1 MAIFILCV
9 FKHIA
14 DFPGQSLDLR
24 MLVLNRE
31 GRFHTESAPMESC
44 RPAIIVSFGVT
55 ARYGPQPQASARG
68 RLVAAKQESIP
79 WQSFVFDAA
88 WSSTIRNTSL
98 GPLVKGGWAM
108 TIFNFTTIR
117 RRRSVSA
124 YYNILISSPPVWGR
138 LKTCAPVG
146 NRRSLERA

>member
-1 MAIFILCV
+1 
-9 FKHIA
+9 
-14 DFPGQSLDLR
+14 

-55 ARYGPQPQASARG
+55 ARCGPQPQASARG

-79 WQSFVFDAA
+79 WQSFVFDAV

-108 TIFNFTTIR
+108 TIFNFRTIR
-117 RRRSVSA
+117 RRRSVSENA
-124 YYNILISSPPVWGR
+124 LQHLDFFSALVGQVENLRAGWQPAPFGR
-138 LKTCAPVG
+138 A
-146 NRRSLERA
+146 